1 MSVSF
6 APRKETDI
14 LREISLYLK
23 WRRVFFWRIN
33 TTGIFDPRRRIFLK
47 SPNTTPGV
55 ADLICLKDGRMI
67 AIEVKSETGKQ
78 RPEQKEFEANV
89 NGNGGTYLLARSVQ
103 DVINAGL

>member
-23 WRRVFFWRIN
+23 WRKVFFWRVN

-55 ADLICLKDGRMI
+55 ADLICLKAGKMI
-67 AIEVKSETGKQ
+67 AIEVKSTTGRQ
-78 RPEQKEFEANV
+78 RPEQKEFQDNV
-89 NGNGGTYLLARSVQ
+89 TKNGGAYVLARCVQ
-103 DVINAGL
+103 DVIAAGL

>member
-23 WRRVFFWRIN
+23 WRKVFFWRIN
-33 TTGIFDPRRRIFLK
+33 TTGVFDPRRRIFLK

-55 ADLICLKDGRMI
+55 ADLVCLKAGKLV
-67 AIEVKSETGKQ
+67 ALEVKSPTGKQ
-78 RPEQKEFEANV
+78 RPEQKEFEDNIKR
-89 NGNGGTYLLARSVQ
+89 NGGEYHLVRSVQ
-103 DVINAGL
+103 DVINVGL